1 MINNKAN
8 NTESKEFI
16 DVEFTEIESNQNEV
30 ITVDKADI
38 VEAQLPKEEAEKLTE
53 DIKATTTALYLL
65 LKKAHDSKAWV
76 SLGYKSWTEYIEK
89 EFEFSRA
96 RSYQLINQ
104 ANVIEEIHE
113 ASGVPLYITER
124 EARDIKKRLPEIT
137 QKLQEDL
144 KNSDLSEEETEEKVR
159 EIIKEESKEDIDNA
173 DNFKGKSTDDGWD
186 DPNEFDEGEDS
197 SPGFSD
203 NGSYSLTDDDK
214 FYYENLQ
221 VTLKIFES
229 MPNAVMFGEK
239 IKKSTSNRKEL
250 IKLAEDS
257 YDWINKLLGQIK

>member
-1 MINNKAN
+1 MKDKNETTEVIEAEYVEVDDDISEVELVVINND
-8 NTESKEFI
+8 S
-16 DVEFTEIESNQNEV
+16 
-30 ITVDKADI
+30 DI
-38 VEAQLPKEEAEKLTE
+38 VEAQLPKEEAEKLTK
-53 DIKATTTALYLL
+53 DIQATTTALYLL
-65 LKKAHDSKAWV
+65 LKKAHDSKAWL

-144 KNSDLSEEETEEKVR
+144 KNSDLSETETQEKVR

-173 DNFKGKSTDDGWD
+173 DNFKGKSTNDGWD
-186 DPNEFDEGEDS
+186 NPEEFDEGEDS

-203 NGSYSLTDDDK
+203 NGSYSLSEDDK

-257 YDWINKLLGQIK
+257 HDWITKLLGQIK